1 MTQSVG
7 GAEAHLSLSM
17 TPYKLAIS
25 VPAMFEALEFV
36 DSELSGE
43 KDDDMAE
50 HHLKDSR
57 VAPDQIGNSQTR

>member
-1 MTQSVG
+1 
-7 GAEAHLSLSM
+7 M

-43 KDDDMAE
+43 MDDDMAE
-50 HHLKDSR
+50 D
-57 VAPDQIGNSQTR
+57 T

>member
-1 MTQSVG
+1 
-7 GAEAHLSLSM
+7 M